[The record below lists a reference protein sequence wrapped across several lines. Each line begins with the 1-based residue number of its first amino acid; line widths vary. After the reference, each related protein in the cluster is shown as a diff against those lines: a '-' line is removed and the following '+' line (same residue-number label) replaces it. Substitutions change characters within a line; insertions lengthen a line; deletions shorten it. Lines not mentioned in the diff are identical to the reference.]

1 MVESQQQAPPWRSA
15 YLLHCHPVRLVVVPR
30 DRVRSA
36 GPLGI
41 ALTVLRAAVVP
52 FISRGDMRELEMGSE
67 SSISVLLGCWLR
79 FLGRLG
85 SE

>member
-1 MVESQQQAPPWRSA
+1 
-15 YLLHCHPVRLVVVPR
+15 
-30 DRVRSA
+30 VRSA